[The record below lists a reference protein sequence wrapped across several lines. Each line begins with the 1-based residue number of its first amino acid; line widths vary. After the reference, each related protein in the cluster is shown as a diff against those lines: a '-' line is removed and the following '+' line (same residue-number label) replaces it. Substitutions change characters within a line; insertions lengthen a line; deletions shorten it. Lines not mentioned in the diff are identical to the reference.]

1 MSGTAALSEYRD
13 VLIPVEAELTPEEA
27 CKILGGITES
37 TLRFWASNHKHKKIL
52 APIRYSHKVVRY
64 PIKNLLA
71 FKKACA
77 SQY

>member
-1 MSGTAALSEYRD
+1 MSTVISTNEYQGE
-13 VLIPVEAELTPEEA
+13 LIQIDAELPPEEA
-27 CKILGGITES
+27 CKVLGNITKS
-37 TLRFWASNHKHKKIL
+37 TLRDWASNHKHRKLL

-64 PIKNLLA
+64 PLKNLLE